1 MPDLEDR
8 IWSKYKDQ
16 GVVVAAVNPNG
27 DALDGV
33 IAFTASSGATYPIG
47 LESPDTP
54 TYKALVQNFKG
65 LNPYPVDVVV
75 GKDGNIAY
83 VAREYDPEGL
93 LAAVEA
99 ELAKEG
105 PTASAR

>member
-1 MPDLEDR
+1 M
-8 IWSKYKDQ
+8 
-16 GVVVAAVNPNG
+16 AAINPNG
-27 DALDGV
+27 DEVDGV

-47 LESPDTP
+47 LESTDTP

-75 GKDGNIAY
+75 GKDGRIAY

-105 PTASAR
+105 PTALAR